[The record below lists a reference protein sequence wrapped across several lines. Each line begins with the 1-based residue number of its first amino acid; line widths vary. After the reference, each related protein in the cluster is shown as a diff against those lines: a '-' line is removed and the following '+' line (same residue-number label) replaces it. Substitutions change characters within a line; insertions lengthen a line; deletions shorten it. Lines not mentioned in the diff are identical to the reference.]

1 MHVWVEL
8 AYSQFIAYTL
18 LTPSSLMSW
27 LPSPNSGQTFC
38 DFSPIKFYLL

>member
-18 LTPSSLMSW
+18 LTPSSLMYSNAV
-27 LPSPNSGQTFC
+27 LTAVTQ
-38 DFSPIKFYLL
+38 